1 MYLELDFQH
10 LLLTIERLEVRIGER
25 FPSSSLRQVCNEFH
39 GFAARSRPQIRWIV
53 KPNLPIR
60 FSVAAVIVL
69 AFVTAWLSIQSLEF
83 RVAKP
88 KLTEWVQLSEV
99 IINEVLLIGAALFFL
114 FSLENRIKRARTLKA
129 LHQLRSLAHVV
140 DMHQLTKDPS
150 MVDQSLAVKSSP
162 KRDLSGFQLKRY
174 LDYCSELLSLIGKLA
189 ALYSEKLPDPEVV
202 TAANEIE
209 ELCTS
214 LSRKIWQKISTIED
228 D

>member
-1 MYLELDFQH
+1 MYLEIDEQH
-10 LLLTIERLEVRIGER
+10 VLQTIERLEVRIGER
-25 FPSSSLRQVCNEFH
+25 FPTSGLRQACNEFH
-39 GFAARSRPQIRWIV
+39 GFAVRSRQQIAWIV

-60 FSVAAVIVL
+60 FAVFGIILLAVLLASYSV
-69 AFVTAWLSIQSLEF
+69 QSLDVKF
-83 RVAKP
+83 S
-88 KLTEWVQLSEV
+88 KLGPTEILQLSEV
-99 IINEVLLIGAALFFL
+99 VLNELLLVGAALFFL
-114 FSLENRIKRARTLKA
+114 FTLENRIKRARTLKA

-150 MVDQSLAVKSSP
+150 MVDQKFAVKSSP

-174 LDYCSELLSLIGKLA
+174 LDYCSELLSLVGKLA
-189 ALYSEKLPDPEVV
+189 ALYSEKLPEPEVV

-228 D
+228 